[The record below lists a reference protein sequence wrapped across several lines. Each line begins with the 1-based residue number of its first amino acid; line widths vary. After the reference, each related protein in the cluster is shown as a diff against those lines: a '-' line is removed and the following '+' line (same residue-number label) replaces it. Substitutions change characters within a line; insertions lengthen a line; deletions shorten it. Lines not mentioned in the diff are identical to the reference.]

1 MMILPFGRE
10 EVTRK
15 LPSGNNRQSV
25 AAENTGASSP
35 RNKKD
40 GRMTILLSRRGDSN
54 TRPPRPER
62 GALPT
67 ALLLG
72 FRRKPRLFLR
82 NFLARFTL
90 FSQKRVQKYCF
101 FLTYANNFAFFRDYF
116 ALFLREVRFAAP
128 IGSDLAI
135 NSRTSASVNAAA
147 LIDLAKR

>member
-1 MMILPFGRE
+1 MMILPFVSRRGDSRSA
-10 EVTRK
+10 
-15 LPSGNNRQSV
+15 SGNNRQSV

-101 FLTYANNFAFFRDYF
+101 FLTYANNFALFFKKSLFCYYELLLLYPFICFLLRGYQFMNRFF
-116 ALFLREVRFAAP
+116 AYRKHAY
-128 IGSDLAI
+128 
-135 NSRTSASVNAAA
+135 
-147 LIDLAKR
+147 